1 MRFVKYLSRVNPAK
15 VNQENFHQHFK
26 LPEQNG
32 MDGWR
37 VTSIDRA
44 DNRKKFRRRGSFWQY
59 KLNIFFSRRL
69 NERNVPTENEQ
80 TL

>member
-1 MRFVKYLSRVNPAK
+1 
-15 VNQENFHQHFK
+15 
-26 LPEQNG
+26 
-32 MDGWR
+32 MDGLR

-44 DNRKKFRRRGSFWQY
+44 DNKKKFRRWGSFWQY